1 MLQFAVF
8 LHKITVLTQELFAL
22 ILEEIVLGFEFVI
35 LLLKG
40 DYLIR
45 EGSHSALLLIDGRLL
60 GLDLAADLFGFVD
73 RRVLSLYPQLCFH

>member
-8 LHKITVLTQELFAL
+8 LHKITVLMQELFAL

-35 LLLKG
+35 LPLKG

-45 EGSHSALLLIDGRLL
+45 EGSHCALLSIDGRLL
-60 GLDLAADLFGFVD
+60 GLDLAADLFGFAG
-73 RRVLSLYPQLCFH
+73 RRVLSLYPRFCFH